1 MTDAGTFDRDRFVD
15 QWWPAVVARVGDR
28 RDALM
33 QTIDDKAAQR
43 GFEPGLSVDRFA
55 NLCMAF
61 GPGFEQRPENEWA
74 LALLLDDRLSP
85 WVKLHQL
92 VQRGAAELKRRSADG
107 ASQAAKLIDA
117 DQALFKAHGG
127 FAPGRSGTACDVEAV
142 EFRLL
147 DTDWRHEYTG
157 TAKDWTRKAVVAPAP
172 LRFDAQHAAP
182 RRLTVLTQDSAG
194 STPVRLQ
201 VRQVHHGRCSLGLH
215 PALRWVHGRG
225 QKAWAGLEAKSVA
238 WPLHAPHIELPA
250 RLLHETWPE
259 VTLLQL
265 ESCGLRDEGV
275 PLAGAEVQVW
285 SYPAT
290 QWQFAFERKALLGYE
305 LPDPKSA
312 PPAVAPTRCTLEGDG
327 QAQPVDGWCHGF
339 DAELP
344 RQLGEGM
351 GTLVEAWRQ
360 AVREPRLHA
369 DVALLDGGATLTWGW
384 REGARGLAGEPMLR
398 AIVELDLAASMAMR
412 LDGMLEYAGARA
424 HVRLRVDGQAQLQ
437 RRVERLRVETPLLE
451 AVTAATLRWRWP
463 VLVECDAVAD
473 DSGVVLGEIGPCTGA
488 IVGAA
493 GLRPSVRIGG
503 AWEWYVTLTLEP
515 VSSRVVVHD
524 PLLGRTEGDVAL
536 LGSLTLLDW
545 SVV

>member
-1 MTDAGTFDRDRFVD
+1 MSEPGSFDRDRFVD
-15 QWWPAVVARVGDR
+15 QWWPAVVARVGER

-33 QTIDDKAAQR
+33 QTIADKATQR
-43 GFEPGLSVDRFA
+43 GFEPGLAGDRFA

-61 GPGFEQRPENEWA
+61 GPGFELRPENEWA
-74 LALLLDDRLSP
+74 LALLLDERLSP

-107 ASQAAKLIDA
+107 PSHAAKLTDA
-117 DQALFKAHGG
+117 DAALFLAHGG
-127 FAPGRSGTACDVEAV
+127 AARGRSLTACDIEAV

-147 DTDWRHEYTG
+147 DTAWRQEYTG
-157 TAKDWTRKAVVAPAP
+157 SAKDWTRRPVVAPTP
-172 LRFDAQHAAP
+172 VRFDAQHAAP
-182 RRLTVLTQDSAG
+182 RRLTVLTQDSTG
-194 STPVRLQ
+194 TTPVRLQ
-201 VRQVHHGRCSLGLH
+201 VRQVHHGRCGLERH
-215 PALRWVHGRG
+215 PALRWIHGRG
-225 QKAWAGLEAKSVA
+225 QRAWAGLEAKSVA
-238 WPLHAPHIELPA
+238 WPLHAPQIELPP

-265 ESCGLRDEGV
+265 ESCGLRDDGV
-275 PLAGAEVQVW
+275 PLTGAEVQVW

-312 PPAVAPTRCTLEGDG
+312 PPAVAPTRCTVEGDG
-327 QAQPVDGWCHGF
+327 QPHAADGWCQGF

-344 RQLGEGM
+344 RQLGEG
-351 GTLVEAWRQ
+351 LAALLEAWRPV
-360 AVREPRLHA
+360 VRDPRLHA
-369 DVALLDGGATLTWGW
+369 DVSLLDGAATLTWGW
-384 REGARGLAGEPMLR
+384 REGPGGLVDEPMLR
-398 AIVELDLAASMAMR
+398 AIVELDLAASMELR
-412 LDGMLEYAGARA
+412 LDGLLEYAGARA
-424 HVRLRVDGQAQLQ
+424 QVRLRVSGQAQLQ
-437 RRVERLRVETPLLE
+437 RRVERLRAETKLLE

-463 VLVECDAVAD
+463 VTVDCDAVAD
-473 DSGVVLGEIGPCTGA
+473 DSGIVLGEIGPCTGA
-488 IVGAA
+488 IVGVA
-493 GLRPSVRIGG
+493 GLRPSVRVGG

-515 VSSRVVVHD
+515 VSTRVVVHD